1 MNPIHSSLSRPHDI
15 ADELRDFTAGPRLLL
30 IGGFAIIVGVVSAF
44 VAKALLALI
53 GFFTNLFFFQR
64 VSTDLV
70 TPDAFHLG
78 PWVIL
83 IPVIGALIVGVMAR
97 YGSDRIRGHGI
108 PEAIEAI
115 LINGSRVDP
124 KVALLK
130 PLSSAISIGSGGPFG
145 AEGPIIMTGGAIGS
159 LIAQF
164 LHLTSAERKTLLVAG
179 AAAGMSATFGAPMAS
194 VLLAVELLLFEWKP
208 RSVIPVALASVTA
221 AVVRRYIIAV
231 GPLFPVAPHPPS
243 IGPAGVLGCV
253 LAGLLAGGLS
263 VLLTQAVY
271 ASEDAFEH
279 VPIHWMWWPA
289 IGGLVIGIG
298 GWLFPPALGVGYD
311 VIGQL
316 LQSENVGSH
325 LILGILFV
333 KSVIWAVSLGSG
345 TSGGVLAP
353 LLMMGG
359 ALGGVEAWFLPAEGA
374 GFWPLV
380 SMGAVLGGTMR
391 SPFTAV
397 VFAVELTHDVDML
410 LPLLVAATIAHGFTV
425 LVMKRSILTEK
436 IARRGY
442 HVSREYSIDPLEIL
456 FVREVMRTSVVALPA
471 SAPHHVVRERL
482 RDPGRRRQR
491 LYPVVDEEQVLV
503 GVVTRGDLRSFTAP
517 PGTDADEPLASSVK
531 TEPTVAFPDES
542 LRMIAYRMA
551 ETGLTE
557 LPVVDRQRR
566 LVGMI
571 GLAELLKAR
580 SLNLDA
586 EQRRERIFVTRVAL
600 PFGGRRSRDASAT

>member
-1 MNPIHSSLSRPHDI
+1 M
-15 ADELRDFTAGPRLLL
+15 AAM
-30 IGGFAIIVGVVSAF
+30 AVAVGVVSAF

-53 GFFTNLFFFQR
+53 GFFTNLFFFHR

-70 TPDAFHLG
+70 SPAASDIGA
-78 PWVIL
+78 WVIL
-83 IPVIGALIVGVMAR
+83 IPVAGALIIGVMAR

-115 LINGSRVDP
+115 LINGSRVEP
-124 KVALLK
+124 KVAVLK

-145 AEGPIIMTGGAIGS
+145 AEGPIIMTGGAVGS

-179 AAAGMSATFGAPMAS
+179 AAAGMSATFAAPMAS

-208 RSVIPVALASVTA
+208 RSLIPVTLASVTA
-221 AVVRRYIIAV
+221 AVVRRSIIGM
-231 GPLFPVAPHPPS
+231 GPLFPMAAHPAFIGS
-243 IGPAGVLGCV
+243 IGVMGCF

-263 VLLTQAVY
+263 ALLTQAVY
-271 ASEDAFEH
+271 AAEDAFEH

-298 GWLFPPALGVGYD
+298 GWIFPPALGVGYD

-316 LQSENVGSH
+316 LQSDHIGVR
-325 LILGILFV
+325 LILGILVV
-333 KSVIWAVSLGSG
+333 KSIMWAVSLGSG

-359 ALGGVEAWFLPAEGA
+359 ALGGIEAGFLPAEGA

-391 SPFTAV
+391 SPLTAV
-397 VFAVELTHDVDML
+397 LFAIELTHDINML
-410 LPLLVAATIAHGFTV
+410 LPLLVAATVAHGFTV

-442 HVSREYSIDPLEIL
+442 HVSREYSIDPLEVL
-456 FVREVMRTSVVALPA
+456 FVREVMRTNVVAIPA
-471 SAPHHVVRERL
+471 SAPQHAVRQTL
-482 RDPGRRRQR
+482 GDPVRRRQR
-491 LYPVVDEEQVLV
+491 LFPVVDDDKTLV
-503 GVVTRGDLRSFTAP
+503 GVVTGGDLFSLTEAQAEKP
-517 PGTDADEPLASSVK
+517 DTPLASVLK
-531 TEPTVAFPDES
+531 TGATVAFPDES
-542 LRMIAYRMA
+542 LRMIVYRMA
-551 ETGLTE
+551 QTGFTE
-557 LPVVDRQRR
+557 FPVVDRQGR
-566 LVGMI
+566 LAGMI

-580 SLNLDA
+580 ALNLDA
-586 EQRRERIFVTRVAL
+586 EQRRERVFGTRVAL
-600 PFGGRRSRDASAT
+600 WSGGKQPRDASVA